1 MESYQNSDHQ
11 WYQSTSLQSSL
22 QSFFLSSLWHYYIAI
37 KYHYMYYWDWHL
49 YFKYILLYFKYLF
62 LYFLHRIR
70 FFEIVFIQHY
80 HYKISLD
87 HSRLYLIRSGLS
99 FWKRILSV
107 NHLDLGDPKVVRS
120 NWGADNSKFL
130 RIIFNIKSGKLLRR
144 N

>member
-1 MESYQNSDHQ
+1 MIFFVRMPEVTMNLTPLHGELQEQWSPVHCSDTNLPVV
-11 WYQSTSLQSSL
+11 STEL
-22 QSFFLSSLWHYYIAI
+22 FFYLLCGITI
-37 KYHYMYYWDWHL
+37 LLLNIIICNMYYWDWHL

-120 NWGADNSKFL
+120 
-130 RIIFNIKSGKLLRR
+130 
-144 N
+144 